1 VESASLMLV
10 QLPTLASERPYG
22 PQMMYNYAFIRA
34 DTKAEVLEAVS
45 KLPHEPKQAVSG
57 TQAHGLSFSGPAADE
72 RTTIWYDLANPKYS
86 IMFIRTYDDEHEYV
100 GREIDPS
107 KWTETMEKLS

>member
-1 VESASLMLV
+1 MLV
-10 QLPTLASERPYG
+10 QLPILASERSYG
-22 PQMMYNYAFIRA
+22 PQMTFNYAFIKA

-57 TQAHGLSFSGPAADE
+57 TQAHGLIFSGPAADE
-72 RTTIWYDLANPKYS
+72 RTTIWYELANPQYS
-86 IMFIRTYDDEHEYV
+86 IMFIRTYVDEIDYD

-107 KWTETMEKLS
+107 EWTTTMEKLS

>member
-1 VESASLMLV
+1 MLV
-10 QLPTLASERPYG
+10 QLPILASERSYG
-22 PQMMYNYAFIRA
+22 PQMTFNYAFIKA

-45 KLPHEPKQAVSG
+45 NLPHEPKQAVSG

-72 RTTIWYDLANPKYS
+72 RTTIWYDLANPQYS
-86 IMFIRTYDDEHEYV
+86 IMFIRTYVDENDYD

-107 KWTETMEKLS
+107 EWTTTMEKLS